1 MYGDT
6 RPEPKSSDSQM
17 DSGMIAQDLRDLIL
31 AEPEA
36 ILQDTAVMA
45 ALVAASDRALGSNV
59 VDLRAIAME
68 RMEARLDRLED
79 THRSVIAAVYENLA
93 GTNQVHRATLLLM
106 TPVTFEAFLQTLGT
120 DVAQTLRVDC
130 ARLVLESRQ
139 TADDDPAL
147 QRLADTLC
155 ITEPGFVDTYLGTGP
170 DAPPRPVTLRQRPLG
185 SALPYGELSES
196 IRSEALLRLDFGK
209 GRLPG
214 LLALGA
220 GDPHRFKAAQGTD
233 LLGFFG
239 GVFERAMRRWLS

>member
-1 MYGDT
+1 
-6 RPEPKSSDSQM
+6 
-17 DSGMIAQDLRDLIL
+17 MIAQDLRDVIL

-36 ILQDTAVMA
+36 ILEDTAVMA
-45 ALVAASDRALGSNV
+45 ALVAASERALGSNI
-59 VDLRAIAME
+59 VDLRAIAMD

-93 GTNQVHRATLLLM
+93 GTNQVHRATLQLL

-120 DVAQTLRVDC
+120 DVTQTLRVDC
-130 ARLVLESRQ
+130 ARLVMETRQ
-139 TADDDPAL
+139 TAEDPAL
-147 QRLADTLC
+147 RHLGETLC
-155 ITEPGFVDTYLGTGP
+155 ITGPGFVDAYLGTGP
-170 DAPPRPVTLRQRPLG
+170 DAPPRPVTLRQRPPA
-185 SALPYGELSES
+185 SVLPYGAQSEA
-196 IRSEALLRLDFGK
+196 IRSEALLRLDFGR

-239 GVFERAMRRWLS
+239 GVFERTMRRWLL

>member
-6 RPEPKSSDSQM
+6 GPDPKSSDSQM
-17 DSGMIAQDLRDLIL
+17 DRGMIAQDLRDLIL

-45 ALVAASDRALGSNV
+45 ALAAASDRGLGSNV
-59 VDLRAIAME
+59 VDLRAIAMD

-93 GTNQVHRATLLLM
+93 GTNQVHRATLLLL

-130 ARLVLESRQ
+130 ARLVLETRQ
-139 TADDDPAL
+139 TAEDPAL

-155 ITEPGFVDTYLGTGP
+155 ITEPGFVDAYLGTGA
-170 DAPPRPVTLRQRPLG
+170 DAPPRPVTLRQRPVG
-185 SALPYGELSES
+185 SDLPYGVLSDS
-196 IRSEALLRLDFGK
+196 IRSEALLRLDFGV

>member
-59 VDLRAIAME
+59 VDLRAIAMD

-93 GTNQVHRATLLLM
+93 GTNQVHRATLLLL
-106 TPVTFEAFLQTLGT
+106 TPVTFEAFLQLASRRTPAYQLETDTFNLRSQAFYAKRGYQELDRYPDGEWNSGLTTL
-120 DVAQTLRVDC
+120 
-130 ARLVLESRQ
+130 
-139 TADDDPAL
+139 
-147 QRLADTLC
+147 
-155 ITEPGFVDTYLGTGP
+155 
-170 DAPPRPVTLRQRPLG
+170 
-185 SALPYGELSES
+185 
-196 IRSEALLRLDFGK
+196 
-209 GRLPG
+209 
-214 LLALGA
+214 LLAKRL
-220 GDPHRFKAAQGTD
+220 R
-233 LLGFFG
+233 
-239 GVFERAMRRWLS
+239 